1 MFDEPAD
8 LNAEFSTAHFAFSS
22 TISTRKTD
30 MKYKERIEMFTA
42 YF

>member
-1 MFDEPAD
+1 MNQLILMLSSVLHILLFK
-8 LNAEFSTAHFAFSS
+8 S
-22 TISTRKTD
+22 TISTKKTD